1 MSCILRSNILS
12 QIGNVNDDKTEMIK
26 HIARLEKYVLG
37 LDRVDFCD
45 DLIKTTHKNI
55 IKSSPHSKNYDT
67 APSPVD
73 NNVDTTI
80 KE

>member
-1 MSCILRSNILS
+1 
-12 QIGNVNDDKTEMIK
+12 MIK

-45 DLIKTTHKNI
+45 DLIKTTHKNT
-55 IKSSPHSKNYDT
+55 IKSSLDSKNDDI
-67 APSPVD
+67 APSPVVNGD
-73 NNVDTTI
+73 ATTI